1 MKKRVKVGKSRLDR
15 FDFKSIK
22 ELKVAQMEKPE
33 LRESL
38 KKDFTGTLES
48 QGIVID
54 DDFKNRVHAKWRST
68 IKSDI
73 RKVADEN
80 PASENWYLKRVLEQ
94 KPIKLNVSINKE
106 TGEKKKTL
114 RRSQ

>member
-15 FDFKSIK
+15 FNFESIR
-22 ELKVAQMEKPE
+22 ELKAAQLERPE

-38 KKDFTGTLES
+38 KKDLTGTLES
-48 QGIVID
+48 QGIIID
-54 DDFKNRVHAKWRST
+54 DDFRSRIRSKWRST

-73 RKVADEN
+73 RKVVDEN
-80 PASENWYLKRVLEQ
+80 PASDNWYLKRVIEQ
-94 KPIKLNVSINKE
+94 KPIKLSVSINRE